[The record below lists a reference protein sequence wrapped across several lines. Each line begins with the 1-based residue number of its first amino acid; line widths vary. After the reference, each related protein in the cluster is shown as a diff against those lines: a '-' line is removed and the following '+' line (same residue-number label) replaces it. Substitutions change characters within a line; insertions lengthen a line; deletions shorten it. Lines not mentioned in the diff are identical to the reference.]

1 MVQAPPPKVKTPV
14 KVIEPTEEESSDD
27 IDDGF
32 YDKNYTLE
40 TISKG
45 KKIKSIKS
53 KMGTALT
60 NQILKAASTEIIA
73 HKLKWTRIDHEIEGL
88 QSKCYDLKTKQD
100 EDHLSLKNCMYRMG
114 QQQKQIEELLTQ
126 NRDLNNF
133 FDKFYKFE
141 TKTNDSIS
149 DLQKKTNAIHAVF
162 SRDLNKVEE
171 DLKKHNVRI
180 LKNDTTNTVIRQ
192 DLESHKMQKKR
203 QIA

>member
-53 KMGTALT
+53 KIGTALT

>member
-114 QQQKQIEELLTQ
+114 
-126 NRDLNNF
+126 
-133 FDKFYKFE
+133 
-141 TKTNDSIS
+141 
-149 DLQKKTNAIHAVF
+149 
-162 SRDLNKVEE
+162 
-171 DLKKHNVRI
+171 
-180 LKNDTTNTVIRQ
+180 
-192 DLESHKMQKKR
+192 
-203 QIA
+203 

>member
-1 MVQAPPPKVKTPV
+1 M
-14 KVIEPTEEESSDD
+14 
-27 IDDGF
+27 
-32 YDKNYTLE
+32 
-40 TISKG
+40 
-45 KKIKSIKS
+45 
-53 KMGTALT
+53 
-60 NQILKAASTEIIA
+60 
-73 HKLKWTRIDHEIEGL
+73 
-88 QSKCYDLKTKQD
+88 
-100 EDHLSLKNCMYRMG
+100 
-114 QQQKQIEELLTQ
+114 TQ